1 MNGCA
6 LRSPRTLLP
15 TLLPLLLLF
24 APSVHGQAPPRLS
37 LGEAVELALDA
48 NPGLQAVRNDLVAS
62 QWDLRSAWGA
72 LLPTASVS
80 GGADW
85 QGSGE
90 QRIGSLTLGELGA
103 AQQPS
108 YLFSNYG
115 FSLNYTLNGST
126 LLAPAQNRAN
136 LTATGARIRS
146 EEATL
151 VLDVT
156 QRYLDALRQ
165 EEGLTLAR
173 RELEGAEF
181 NLRLAQARTE
191 LGSGSPLDERQAA
204 VSVGRARIAVLQS
217 ETAARTARIRL
228 LAAIGVD
235 PVPDLELTTDFEV
248 AFPEWSADE
257 LIALAIDGNPGL
269 AALRAGTTA
278 AEVGVRSA
286 RTAYLPTVSLSAGI
300 SGFARQATD
309 SEFLVD
315 QARASVER
323 SFLACQSQNELYSRL
338 NPPLPPQDCSRIQ
351 FTEEQANRVRATNE
365 AFPFDFTRQ
374 PASLSL
380 RVSLPLFQGLSR
392 QRQVEAARVARDD
405 SRLRVRQEEIR
416 LRAEVTAALD
426 AVETARASAELEE
439 QNVAL
444 ADEQL
449 RLAQEQ
455 YRVGSASFL
464 QLVEAETLKARADRE
479 LVAAVFAFH
488 DTVAALEALVGASLR
503 TR

>member
-1 MNGCA
+1 
-6 LRSPRTLLP
+6 
-15 TLLPLLLLF
+15 
-24 APSVHGQAPPRLS
+24 
-37 LGEAVELALDA
+37 VELALDA

-62 QWDLRSAWGA
+62 EWDLRSAWGA

-151 VLDVT
+151 ILDVT

-165 EEGLTLAR
+165 QEGLILTR

-181 NLRLAQARTE
+181 NLRLAQAQTE

-204 VSVGRARIAVLQS
+204 VSVGRARIAVLQA
-217 ETAARTARIRL
+217 ETAVRTSRIRL

-235 PVPDLELTTDFEV
+235 PRPDLELTTGFEV

-269 AALRAGTTA
+269 AALRAGTSA

-286 RTAYLPTVSLSAGI
+286 RTAYLPTISLSAGI

-315 QARASVER
+315 QARASVQR
-323 SFLACQSQNELYSRL
+323 SFQACESQNELYSRL
-338 NPPLPPQDCSRIQ
+338 NPPLPLQDCSRIQ

-380 RVSLPLFQGLSR
+380 RLSLPLFQGLSR

>member
-1 MNGCA
+1 MGR
-6 LRSPRTLLP
+6 LPRDCRWERP
-15 TLLPLLLLF
+15 WSWP
-24 APSVHGQAPPRLS
+24 
-37 LGEAVELALDA
+37 LDA
-48 NPGLQAVRNDLVAS
+48 NPGLQAVRNDLLAP
-62 QWDLRSAWGA
+62 RSGSPFGLGA
-72 LLPTASVS
+72 LLPPPREWWWRT
-80 GGADW
+80 GRDP
-85 QGSGE
+85 GSK
-90 QRIGSLTLGELGA
+90 RIRERRWESWGRRSK
-103 AQQPS
+103 PS
-108 YLFSNYG
+108 YHLSNYG
-115 FSLNYTLNGST
+115 FSLNYTLNGKQHSW
-126 LLAPAQNRAN
+126 PRPRPCRKSSRPPVP
-136 LTATGARIRS
+136 GSGS

-151 VLDVT
+151 HDLDVT
-156 QRYLDALRQ
+156 QRYLDAPPPA
-165 EEGLTLAR
+165 GGAIPDP
-173 RELEGAEF
+173 REAGGGGVQ
-181 NLRLAQARTE
+181 LRLAGPDGA
-191 LGSGSPLDERQAA
+191 GSGSPWTSDSPPFPSGEAA
-204 VSVGRARIAVLQS
+204 IRVLQA
-217 ETAARTARIRL
+217 ETAVRTPGSGSWRPL
-228 LAAIGVD
+228 GVD
-235 PVPDLELTTDFEV
+235 PRPDLELTTGFEV

-269 AALRAGTTA
+269 AALRAGTSA

-286 RTAYLPTVSLSAGI
+286 RTAYLPTISLSAGI

-315 QARASVER
+315 QARASVQR
-323 SFLACQSQNELYSRL
+323 SFQACESQNELYSRL
-338 NPPLPPQDCSRIQ
+338 NPPLPLQDCSRIQ

-380 RVSLPLFQGLSR
+380 RLSLPLFQGLSR